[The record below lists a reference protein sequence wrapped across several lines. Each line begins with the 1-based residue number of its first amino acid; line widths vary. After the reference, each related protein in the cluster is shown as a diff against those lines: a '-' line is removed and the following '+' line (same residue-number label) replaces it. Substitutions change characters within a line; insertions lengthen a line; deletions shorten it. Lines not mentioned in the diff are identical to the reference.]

1 MTMQDPSNH
10 WIFRRREQ
18 TIEGPTDV
26 YQQPGNINLRLQ
38 RALENHGR
46 GIHEF
51 APFGA
56 TEYLGV
62 DNR

>member
-1 MTMQDPSNH
+1 MTMQDPCNH
-10 WIFRRREQ
+10 WIFRRRKQ
-18 TIEGPTDV
+18 AIEGPADV
-26 YQQPGNINLRLQ
+26 YQQPSNIDFRLQ
-38 RALENHGR
+38 PALENHGR

-51 APFGA
+51 APLGA